1 MAGVTDVL
9 EELLAGEMI
18 DTNDV
23 AGVLGATQRS
33 VSRWATTKTQ
43 PRRQAEDR
51 LLELK
56 AVVDL
61 LRTVLRDEPARLW
74 LRSPNPGLDWRKP
87 LEVIADGD
95 YRRVVAVIL
104 ALAEGV
110 TS

>member
-1 MAGVTDVL
+1 MAGVTDVI

-23 AGVLGATQRS
+23 AAVLGSTQRS
-33 VSRWATTKTQ
+33 VSRWATTKTR
-43 PRRQAEDR
+43 PRRQTEDR

-61 LRTVLRDEPARLW
+61 LRTALREEPARRW

-104 ALAEGV
+104 AIAEGV